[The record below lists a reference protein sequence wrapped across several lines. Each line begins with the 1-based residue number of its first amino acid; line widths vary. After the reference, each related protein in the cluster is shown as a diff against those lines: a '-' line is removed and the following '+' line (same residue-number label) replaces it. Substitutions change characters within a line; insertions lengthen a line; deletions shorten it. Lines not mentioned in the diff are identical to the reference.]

1 LTTAAETARTTIPA
15 IRWRGRE
22 RNIVPYLFAIP
33 PVLYLA
39 VFMFWPLGRQMWMSL
54 TDARLINPNGGRF
67 IGLRNYERLI
77 NDPALY
83 NSVRT
88 TALYVLATVA
98 IGILLGTISA
108 LAIDRPFRGRPVAR
122 AILLFGWAVPNVA
135 ASLIWLW
142 ILNEQSGVFNDISS
156 TLGLGRIPWLS
167 STDFAFISILIAT
180 TWHVA
185 PFVMLVLLAAL
196 QSVPEEVREA
206 ARVDGADELNVFR
219 MVTLPHILPF
229 MQLAALLVA
238 VWSIRRFELIFLLTG
253 GGPLGSTS
261 TLVVRLRQV
270 AFENYEL
277 GMAGAYGAVGLSLAI
292 LIAAIHYLMD
302 RRRAKWSTR

>member
-1 LTTAAETARTTIPA
+1 MAAAALR
-15 IRWRGRE
+15 RGGGG
-22 RNIVPYLFAIP
+22 RNFVPYLFAVP

-67 IGLRNYERLI
+67 VGFRNYERLL

-83 NSVRT
+83 SSVSN
-88 TALYVLATVA
+88 TAIYVLATVVL
-98 IGILLGTISA
+98 GILLGTISA
-108 LAIDRPFRGRPVAR
+108 LAIDRPFRGRTVAR

-142 ILNEQSGVFNDISS
+142 ILNEQSGVFNAIAS
-156 TLGLGRIPWLS
+156 TLSLGRIAWLS
-167 STDFAFISILIAT
+167 STDFAFISVLIVT
-180 TWHVA
+180 LWHVA
-185 PFVMLVLLAAL
+185 PFVMLVILAAL

-219 MVTLPHILPF
+219 TVTLPHILPF

-238 VWSIRRFELIFLLTG
+238 VWSIRRFELIYLLTG

-270 AFENYEL
+270 AFENHEL

-292 LIAAIHYLMD
+292 LIAALHYLMD
-302 RRRAKWSTR
+302 RRRARWSSR